1 MSTDVYAAIFPIH
14 HPAPESRY
22 YRAALNQLSSIVPD
36 TITIAGEW
44 TGHTWTDPA
53 GKQWWVMSAPAE
65 GQDRADALPA
75 LHAAAERIHPALHTW
90 TQPHSRPK
98 PDRLERLRG
107 LLATGTAVEDA
118 IRACGRTRTQTAG
131 AAARRAGNITLART
145 LEEVA

>member
-1 MSTDVYAAIFPIH
+1 MRADPYAASFPTH
-14 HPAPESRY
+14 HPAPECRH
-22 YRAALNQLSSIVPD
+22 YRAALSQLATTVPD
-36 TITIAGEW
+36 TVPSVGER

-98 PDRLERLRG
+98 VDRLERLRG
-107 LLATGTAVEDA
+107 LLASGAAVEDA
-118 IRACGRTRTQTAG
+118 IRACGWARTQTAG